1 VWRFCHAALPL
12 QAERQ
17 AVNSVCQG
25 SAADIVKGAML
36 QLVQQLEQQGLA
48 GNARLLLQVGGFP
61 AAPWLN
67 ASCAA
72 LPHCT
77 YMRYLAQQDLQ

>member
-1 VWRFCHAALPL
+1 ML

-36 QLVQQLEQQGLA
+36 QLEQQLQQRGWA
-48 GNARLLLQVGGFP
+48 GSARLLLQVRLHGSIVFQ
-61 AAPWLN
+61 
-67 ASCAA
+67 
-72 LPHCT
+72 CT
-77 YMRYLAQQDLQ
+77 PGLAYDYA